1 MNKVLEL
8 EEVSRTFSSGVFRTH
23 TVRAVDRVSFALER
37 GKTFGLVGNSGCGK
51 TTLSRMI
58 TRVLKPS
65 GGRIRFEGEDIAR
78 LDRKGSRAYHRRV
91 QIIFQNPEASLD
103 PSMRIRDSLLEAMA
117 IHRLGESREERME
130 KIRAALGQVG
140 LPDYLL
146 SRYPHQISGGEG
158 QRLVIC
164 RALLLEPEVLL
175 LDEPTSMLDVSVQAS
190 IMNLLLHHPR
200 HRVAGVDQPHH
211 RRHAEGAAGGG
222 GEPGPGDGGPCPPL
236 HQGVALLLHPLG
248 GRRGDMRER
257 VPMTD
262 FARQWAEHVAASA
275 SPRMTDDQAERDF
288 WHAFMTRKTYAPE
301 PSALQVLER
310 LRPLLRARGVETA
323 LEVGPGWGSYT
334 MTLAELCREV
344 ACVDLSRDVL
354 DFVLRAG
361 AERGRDNI
369 TAFHAKWE
377 AFTPE
382 RRYDLVFG
390 YNCFYRQADLADCF
404 RRMDRAADKL
414 CVAGMNTGL
423 AP

>member
-1 MNKVLEL
+1 MNDKVLEL

-58 TRVLKPS
+58 TQASSSPP
-65 GGRIRFEGEDIAR
+65 GGASASRGRTSHAWTGR
-78 LDRKGSRAYHRRV
+78 GSRTYHRRV

-190 IMNLLLHHPR
+190 IMNLLRELQERLGLTYLYITHDIELLGWISHTIGVMQRGRLVEVGSREQVMEAPVHPYTR
-200 HRVAGVDQPHH
+200 ELLYSYTHW
-211 RRHAEGAAGGG
+211 EGG
-222 GEPGPGDGGPCPPL
+222 GE
-236 HQGVALLLHPLG
+236 
-248 GRRGDMRER
+248 
-257 VPMTD
+257 T
-262 FARQWAEHVAASA
+262 
-275 SPRMTDDQAERDF
+275 
-288 WHAFMTRKTYAPE
+288 
-301 PSALQVLER
+301 
-310 LRPLLRARGVETA
+310 
-323 LEVGPGWGSYT
+323 
-334 MTLAELCREV
+334 
-344 ACVDLSRDVL
+344 
-354 DFVLRAG
+354 
-361 AERGRDNI
+361 
-369 TAFHAKWE
+369 
-377 AFTPE
+377 
-382 RRYDLVFG
+382 
-390 YNCFYRQADLADCF
+390 
-404 RRMDRAADKL
+404 
-414 CVAGMNTGL
+414 
-423 AP
+423 